1 MDNLNNAVCAHQ
13 PGKLGAGMMNPHVS
27 VMVKYTV
34 PDRIDATV
42 TLGVMETLKMPNMVN
57 LQPQEMHL
65 SYPRTEFG

>member
-1 MDNLNNAVCAHQ
+1 
-13 PGKLGAGMMNPHVS
+13 MMNPHVS

-57 LQPQEMHL
+57 LQPQEVHL
-65 SYPRTEFG
+65 SYSRTGSG